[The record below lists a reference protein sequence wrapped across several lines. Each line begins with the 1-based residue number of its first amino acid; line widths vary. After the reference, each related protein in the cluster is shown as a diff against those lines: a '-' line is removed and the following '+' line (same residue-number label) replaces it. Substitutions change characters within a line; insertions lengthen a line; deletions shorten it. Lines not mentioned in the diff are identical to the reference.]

1 MSLPVEFLLIDA
13 LRHLDSFSVP
23 GIGSFYR
30 AFVPAK
36 IMDSEKKIIAPR
48 EVPVFSEDISPQ
60 GIRTLEEFLRRPGN
74 PAENEAYAAESI
86 GKEINQVLNINGKY
100 ELKGL
105 GRLILGNTGLEAEW
119 QEDAHRNIYSN
130 LFGFKDISLPAKVA
144 ATVAPAP
151 EVMPKPEPALPVQ
164 PKPVEKLAPVVVP
177 IPEPAPIP
185 VLIDP
190 PVVEEKK
197 EAEVPKVSEPI
208 VVEAKPRPAEPIAPE
223 PKPVLVPPTAATE
236 PGPAQKAAEKSKAKE
251 SRKKRKFPWV
261 LTLIVLLLVFL
272 VSLWFLIPREEPV
285 PVAPAPVAE
294 VPAPAP
300 EPEPE
305 FPPAQAAVQPGY
317 YLIVASSTQEADVLR
332 EANTWKESGL
342 STEIIPP
349 DENSEFYRLSV
360 LHSSNRSELVSKMIE
375 LKDETYSWILERE

>member
-36 IMDSEKKIIAPR
+36 IIDSEKKIIAPR

-60 GIRTLEEFLRRPGN
+60 GIRALEEFLRRPGN

-130 LFGFKDISLPAKVA
+130 LFGFKDISLPAKLA
-144 ATVAPAP
+144 ATVAPSLA
-151 EVMPKPEPALPVQ
+151 VIPKPEPAIPVQ
-164 PKPVEKLAPVVVP
+164 PKPVEKPAPVVVP

-208 VVEAKPRPAEPIAPE
+208 VVEAKPNPAVPIAPL
-223 PKPVLVPPTAATE
+223 PKPVPVPVPPIATTE
-236 PGPAQKAAEKSKAKE
+236 PGPAQKVAEKSKAKE
-251 SRKKRKFPWV
+251 NRKKRKFPWV
-261 LTLIVLLLVFL
+261 LTLSVLLLVL
-272 VSLWFLIPREEPV
+272 LASLWFLIPKEEPV

-294 VPAPAP
+294 VPAP
-300 EPEPE
+300 EPEP
-305 FPPAQAAVQPGY
+305 AGAGGCLPG
-317 YLIVASSTQEADVLR
+317 
-332 EANTWKESGL
+332 
-342 STEIIPP
+342 
-349 DENSEFYRLSV
+349 
-360 LHSSNRSELVSKMIE
+360 
-375 LKDETYSWILERE
+375 